1 MGWQKNA
8 KGFVG
13 TPSETR
19 MLALIDPSQSV
30 HRHTCK
36 EGEKLIAWLALA
48 HESVRQRKKLI
59 RGPNASERFSVSFS
73 SSDESQSCASYVLSK
88 EGLPSAEEQEGG
100 HQFQSGEAKAAWVN
114 FRVYRVFWF
123 RVFRVEGSGIVAE
136 RTSIKQDLSIAN
148 TEASRRQMENHSKT
162 LEKKYRN

>member
-19 MLALIDPSQSV
+19 MLALVDPSQSV

-48 HESVRQRKKLI
+48 HESVRQRKKKLI
-59 RGPNASERFSVSFS
+59 RGPNNATGGGSASVSLPVTRALFHL
-73 SSDESQSCASYVLSK
+73 LSK
-88 EGLPSAEEQEGG
+88 EGLASQITGG
-100 HQFQSGEAKAAWVN
+100 AGRRAHFETQHQFQSGGEATAA
-114 FRVYRVFWF
+114 
-123 RVFRVEGSGIVAE
+123 
-136 RTSIKQDLSIAN
+136 
-148 TEASRRQMENHSKT
+148 
-162 LEKKYRN
+162 